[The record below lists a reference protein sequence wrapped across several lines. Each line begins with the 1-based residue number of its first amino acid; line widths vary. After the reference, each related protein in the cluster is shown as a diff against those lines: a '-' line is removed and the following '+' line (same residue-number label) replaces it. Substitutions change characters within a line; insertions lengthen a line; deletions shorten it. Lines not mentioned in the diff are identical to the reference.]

1 MREGRRYSF
10 EDAMARRARELEE
23 ALELQRQVIQTEG
36 RQQIADIQ
44 RVSTEA
50 RTGLD
55 HAAAERTTEIHWVAS
70 ERREEL
76 DKTASERSAELER
89 TGEQQKTS
97 LSRAVK
103 AKATELGG
111 IASGQTEA
119 IERASMDA
127 REKVKQTA
135 AVEAR
140 RIDERVAASHDA
152 IRNAATKET
161 VAFEESLR
169 GRLVE
174 LEDALR
180 AQATQTSYDMRRAA
194 DEEAA
199 AFDKV
204 AGKRVA
210 ELQDAVRD
218 HSELLDELTRVQAS
232 TTEQLDEARSLV
244 SELHQAAQE
253 RQAELDAESARQAG
267 MLVPGMAPGGDGGP
281 PASTPDLRGLD
292 HDGRPVGIE
301 TQAEE
306 LFADLNLYVERSEAA
321 QRALEERLA
330 DLEEEVAESAEA
342 LEARVSSA
350 DPSPGVSTEQL
361 EQALAASASGFE
373 AKLRSAAD
381 EHARKLEAAGLV
393 TKNQLLEAL
402 ARAEDGLTQAA
413 EARATDLGEMI
424 AAARTTIE
432 RAANSRVE
440 SLESTAVEL
449 RDGIEEL
456 HSDIAVALAQ
466 SGEAQS
472 AALDRAASDWL
483 KRMDKNGARA
493 GRRRR
498 TAPGAAAVVLAIA
511 AALGGTMFFRSGG
524 SERPSVARADSPSA
538 RTMAPASSTPE
549 DASQV
554 GDVADALSSISWPSA
569 TAPLGWRAPAT
580 GTQPG
585 TNGSAPSNGAGTGN
599 SAAAPSGSGG
609 GGQAAPPA
617 APAPTQ
623 PPPQTQPPPPTI
635 LPPITVPLLGTP
647 LLPDLR

>member
-1 MREGRRYSF
+1 
-10 EDAMARRARELEE
+10 
-23 ALELQRQVIQTEG
+23 
-36 RQQIADIQ
+36 
-44 RVSTEA
+44 
-50 RTGLD
+50 
-55 HAAAERTTEIHWVAS
+55 
-70 ERREEL
+70 
-76 DKTASERSAELER
+76 
-89 TGEQQKTS
+89 
-97 LSRAVK
+97 
-103 AKATELGG
+103 
-111 IASGQTEA
+111 
-119 IERASMDA
+119 MDA
-127 REKVKQTA
+127 SEKVKQTA
-135 AVEAR
+135 AAEAR
-140 RIDERVAASHDA
+140 RIDEQVAASHNA
-152 IRNAATKET
+152 MRKAATKET
-161 VAFEESLR
+161 AAFEESLR
-169 GRLVE
+169 ARLVE

-180 AQATQTSYDMRRAA
+180 AQATQTSSDMRRAA

-218 HSELLDELTRVQAS
+218 HSELLEELTRVHTS
-232 TTEQLDEARSLV
+232 TAEQLEEARSLIG
-244 SELHQAAQE
+244 ELHQAAQE
-253 RQAELDAESARQAG
+253 RQADLDAESARQVA
-267 MLVPGMAPGGDGGP
+267 MLVQGIAPGGDVGP

-301 TQAEE
+301 TLADER
-306 LFADLNLYVERSEAA
+306 FADLDGYVVRSEAA

-330 DLEEEVAESAEA
+330 DLEDEVAESAEA
-342 LEARVSSA
+342 LEARVSST
-350 DPSPGVSTEQL
+350 DPSARVSTEQL
-361 EQALAASASGFE
+361 EQALAASASRFE
-373 AKLRSAAD
+373 AKLRAAAD
-381 EHARKLEAAGLV
+381 EHARKLEAAGVV

-413 EARATDLGEMI
+413 EARATELGEMI

-456 HSDIAVALAQ
+456 HSDIAAALTQ
-466 SGEAQS
+466 SGEAQT
-472 AALDRAASDWL
+472 AALDRAATDWL
-483 KRMDKNGARA
+483 KRMDKNGAKI

-524 SERPSVARADSPSA
+524 SDRPSVARAESPSA
-538 RTMAPASSTPE
+538 RTAASTTSTPE

-554 GDVADALSSISWPSA
+554 GDVAAALSSISWPSA

-580 GTQPG
+580 GSPPG
-585 TNGSAPSNGAGTGN
+585 TNGSASSNRAGTGN
-599 SAAAPSGSGG
+599 GAAAPGGGGGGG

-617 APAPTQ
+617 TPAPTQ
-623 PPPQTQPPPPTI
+623 PPPQTQPPPPTL
-635 LPPITVPLLGTP
+635 LPPITLPLVGTP

>member
-1 MREGRRYSF
+1 M
-10 EDAMARRARELEE
+10 
-23 ALELQRQVIQTEG
+23 
-36 RQQIADIQ
+36 
-44 RVSTEA
+44 
-50 RTGLD
+50 
-55 HAAAERTTEIHWVAS
+55 
-70 ERREEL
+70 
-76 DKTASERSAELER
+76 
-89 TGEQQKTS
+89 
-97 LSRAVK
+97 K

-119 IERASMDA
+119 IERVSMDA

-135 AVEAR
+135 AMEAR

-152 IRNAATKET
+152 IRKAATKET

-169 GRLVE
+169 ERLVE

-199 AFDKV
+199 AFDKI
-204 AGKRVA
+204 ASKRVA

-218 HSELLDELTRVQAS
+218 HSELLEELTRIHTS
-232 TTEQLDEARSLV
+232 TTEQLEEARSLV
-244 SELHQAAQE
+244 GELHQAAQE
-253 RQAELDAESARQAG
+253 RQAELDVESERQAS

-306 LFADLNLYVERSEAA
+306 LFAGLYGYVERSEAA

-330 DLEEEVAESAEA
+330 DLEDEVAESAEA
-342 LEARVSSA
+342 LEARVA
-350 DPSPGVSTEQL
+350 NTLAGVSTEEL
-361 EQALAASASGFE
+361 EQALAATTSGFE
-373 AKLRSAAD
+373 AKLRASAD
-381 EHARKLEAAGLV
+381 EHARKLEAAGVV

-413 EARATDLGEMI
+413 EARASDLGEMI

-440 SLESTAVEL
+440 SLESTAIEL
-449 RDGIEEL
+449 RDGIEDL
-456 HSDIAVALAQ
+456 HRDIAAALTQ

-472 AALDRAASDWL
+472 AALDRAARDWL
-483 KRMDKNGARA
+483 KRIDKNGAKG

-498 TAPGAAAVVLAIA
+498 TAPGAAAVVVAIA
-511 AALGGTMFFRSGG
+511 AALGGTMFFRGGG
-524 SERPSVARADSPSA
+524 SDRPSVARADSPSP
-538 RTMAPASSTPE
+538 RTSAPASSTSTPG

-554 GDVADALSSISWPSA
+554 GDVASALSSISWPSA
-569 TAPLGWRAPAT
+569 TAPLGWRAPTT
-580 GTQPG
+580 GSQPG
-585 TNGSAPSNGAGTGN
+585 TNGSAPSNGSGTGTG
-599 SAAAPSGSGG
+599 AATPSGGGG

-617 APAPTQ
+617 TPAPTQ
-623 PPPQTQPPPPTI
+623 SPPQTQPPPPTI
-635 LPPITVPLLGTP
+635 LPPITLPAVTLP
-647 LLPDLR
+647 LPDLR